1 MSSPGCH
8 PQLKPHHPQLEL
20 HRPQEQRSQR
30 PHRPERSLQQQPAA
44 KGSLR
49 SLLLQHSSKRLY
61 VHPLEWTTLHLSLLC
76 CIVINDQLHAHHC
89 CLSQGPWRKDAL
101 ELWKELR
108 HLKGIGFRNDHSR
121 QLIHCL
127 GLNTRPDCQIRPGT
141 LALRYNQK
149 PVCHL
154 QLPLTAWNNKTL
166 LWAYIDSGWI
176 DELYRRH
183 NPRENIF
190 LARAKRA
197 VDEKDLPIS
206 PFCAAVLAMA
216 QQVTPGQQVTLFL
229 FDHEKSSDS
238 DQIISTFY
246 EYKLQASPTYL
257 SKFDQSYAAFESE
270 LAVHRRAIPL
280 KRNMLKVLSDAVQ
293 RAATGPGDEAET
305 AAYTDREAAIINSPY
320 PVDSTK
326 RKALDE
332 SDSNILV
339 KRVKSDNHKGKE
351 WNNVV

>member
-1 MSSPGCH
+1 MSSPVC
-8 PQLKPHHPQLEL
+8 PQLGPH
-20 HRPQEQRSQR
+20 R
-30 PHRPERSLQQQPAA
+30 PHRPHRPLQQQPAA
-44 KGSLR
+44 QGSLR

-76 CIVINDQLHAHHC
+76 CIVINDQLNAHHC
-89 CLSQGPWRKDAL
+89 CVSQGPWQKDAL

-108 HLKGIGFRNDHSR
+108 RLKSIGRRNDHSR
-121 QLIHCL
+121 QLIQCL
-127 GLNTRPDCQIRPGT
+127 GLNAQLDCQIRPGT

-154 QLPLTAWNNKTL
+154 QLPLMAWYNKTL

-176 DELYRRH
+176 DELHRKYK
-183 NPRENIF
+183 PRENIF
-190 LARAKRA
+190 LARAKRT

-206 PFCAAVLAMA
+206 PVCVAVILAMA
-216 QQVTPGQQVTLFL
+216 QQATPRQQVTLFL
-229 FDHEKSSDS
+229 FDHEKPSDS

-246 EYKLQASPTYL
+246 EYKLQVSQTYL
-257 SKFDQSYAAFESE
+257 CKFDQPYAVFESE
-270 LAVHRRAIPL
+270 LTIHRQVIPL

-293 RAATGPGDEAET
+293 RAATGPGDAAET
-305 AAYTDREAAIINSPY
+305 AAYTDREAAITNSPY

-326 RKALDE
+326 RKVLDE

-339 KRVKSDNHKGKE
+339 KRVKSGNHKGKE
-351 WNNVV
+351 WSDVV